1 MTVFEVLSEYWKIII
16 GVAVGIIWG
25 GNLTYRVWQVEKK
38 ICVNPSIC
46 EIQRTTCRAMFD
58 SKLHYGEKEFEAIK
72 KTMEKIELTNERAEV
87 LNEKRHSEL
96 ITMIMSLQRQ

>member
-1 MTVFEVLSEYWKIII
+1 MTIIELLTDYWKIII
-16 GVAVGIIWG
+16 GVAVGVVWG
-25 GNLTYRVWQVEKK
+25 GNLAYRVWQVEKK
-38 ICVNPSIC
+38 ICVDPSIC

-58 SKLHYGEKEFEAIK
+58 SKLQYGEKEFDTIK
-72 KTMEKIELTNERAEV
+72 KTMEKIELANERAEV